1 MTKKRLTK
9 KKKEQLERLRLK
21 KNEKHSEIKKSDESS
36 IDRTFTSN
44 STQTLEEERR
54 PEEVLNPRKRRRC
67 TEKMNYACSY
77 ENPSSSSGDSSESC
91 EDETS
96 RRLLLIGT
104 VELKYLL
111 TNYKLIS
118 ND

>member
-9 KKKEQLERLRLK
+9 KKKEHLERLRLK
-21 KNEKHSEIKKSDESS
+21 KIEKHSEIKKSDESS

-67 TEKMNYACSY
+67 TEKLNYACSY

-104 VELKYLL
+104 VELKY
-111 TNYKLIS
+111 
-118 ND
+118 